1 MNKTLL
7 ERLFGSYL
15 FNIKKENNRMDHL
28 LIIGFLVLYIFI
40 MFLQANLQK
49 AHIQGLIAQIQ
60 VISSVFIVVRLPKMG
75 ARAAVA
81 VNGVQTIM
89 IFIRFL
95 VFRNLAILPGFV
107 ITISTIIIAM
117 TIYSFHI
124 KIEEKYEEI
133 EKQKNAYMNIYTRLM
148 EHQEQLNALT
158 YYDSTTN
165 IPNRNMVFNHMEK
178 LIRGNAIPEQGFAV
192 LIFDIDDFK
201 LINNR
206 YGHRIGDQVLKLMA
220 NRLKENIEKDDF
232 FGRFGGDEFIL
243 FVQHT
248 NDRERLEAYARKL
261 QEVIKSSL
269 MLGDLTFVINSSVG
283 ATLYPNDTTDY
294 NKIFQYAETALM
306 TAKQEKKHGLM
317 FFDQGMENMLK
328 EKIRFSTA
336 LKNSIANG
344 ELYVMYQPQFEI
356 APKRI
361 RGFEVLARWE
371 SPVFG
376 QVSPLKF
383 IAEAEECDFIHE
395 LGEWV
400 LRTACQRIVDIK
412 KSYNCQ
418 EGSLSINISP
428 LQLKEPYFLK
438 MVKDV
443 MQEYDIEG
451 KELEFEITESIF
463 MKPTQK
469 ILDVLHIL
477 RSMGIRIAL
486 DDFGT
491 GYSSLNYLQKLPVD
505 ILKIDKTFIDNIESD
520 SVKLK
525 MVGNIVKMAH
535 DMNYRV
541 IAEGVEHMQ
550 QVSLLDNY
558 RCDYI
563 QGYIWGKPLQLNEMN
578 AVMAEYCKSKKK

>member
-1 MNKTLL
+1 MNNTLM
-7 ERLFGSYL
+7 ERLFRSYL
-15 FNIKKENNRMDHL
+15 FNIEKENKRMDHILILVFL
-28 LIIGFLVLYIFI
+28 LVYIFI
-40 MFLQANLQK
+40 MFLQASLRMV
-49 AHIQGLIAQIQ
+49 HIQGLIAQIQ
-60 VISSVFIVVRLPKMG
+60 MISSVFIVARLPRMG
-75 ARAAVA
+75 ARAAIA
-81 VNGVQTIM
+81 VNGVQTVM
-89 IFIRFL
+89 LFIRFI
-95 VFRNLAILPGFV
+95 VVQNLSILPGIV
-107 ITISTIIIAM
+107 ISISTIAIVI
-117 TIYSFHI
+117 TIYSFHL

-269 MLGDLTFVINSSVG
+269 LLGDLTFAINSSVG

-306 TAKQEKKHGLM
+306 TAKREKKHGLM

-356 APKRI
+356 DPKRI

-400 LRTACQRIVDIK
+400 LRAACQRIVDIK

-505 ILKIDKTFIDNIESD
+505 ILKIDKTFIDSIESD

-541 IAEGVEHMQ
+541 VAEGVEHMQ